1 MTQSNAAITAT
12 YIDHMGSET
21 LAFVSAEALTQFLN
35 YSEYECEVTTQG
47 LYS

>member
-1 MTQSNAAITAT
+1 MTVYYVTPSYFHEEA
-12 YIDHMGSET
+12 ET

-47 LYS
+47 LHS